1 MLAWWVITCLVALA
15 FISLITTI
23 VFCFWSVY
31 LFDAIRQKRKS
42 YQKTILRIKEGYD
55 DQQQHILAYN
65 AKTEYVKNAF
75 LFIQNFIEWIG
86 FLFARIG
93 YGLYFIKEY
102 HRYERQVQ
110 AHNASEYMSYG
121 VLFIQN
127 DEMQLNYSFAY
138 SFLFLPDTLNIVSLI
153 LIASLCMYLA
163 SRQARTSWIK
173 STRIPYLIGF
183 FLICC
188 TINQILASF
197 CSLHVI
203 ADWLSAILMTV
214 ALIIVFKQYKKLK
227 MVIDWSIV
235 DLNVSQRKR
244 LMERE
249 IRKKKHF
256 TTIFLFIWAGY
267 TSLLVCTYLLAI
279 FHTLVLVFREK
290 VDSSNPLSLCHKSQF
305 SNSVISI
312 ILSIIFYA
320 KFVFGLIGISCI
332 FIPYIGYGLLTM
344 YVVLWR
350 LWKGRTGYKT
360 HFHNQLRAPLIR

>member
-1 MLAWWVITCLVALA
+1 MPAWWVIACLLIVAL
-15 FISLITTI
+15 ISLVTTT

-31 LFDAIRQKRKS
+31 LFDTIRQKRKS
-42 YQKTILRIKEGYD
+42 YQKTILRIKKGYD

-65 AKTEYVKNAF
+65 AKTEYVKNVF
-75 LFIQNFIEWIG
+75 LFIQNFIEWIA

-93 YGLYFIKEY
+93 YGLYFMKEY
-102 HRYERQVQ
+102 YHYERQVQ
-110 AHNASEYMSYG
+110 AHNASEYTSYG

-203 ADWLSAILMTV
+203 ADWLSAIIMTV
-214 ALIIVFKQYKKLK
+214 ALIIAIKQYKKLK
-227 MVIDWSIV
+227 MVINWSIV
-235 DLNVSQRKR
+235 DLNISRKKR

-249 IRKKKHF
+249 IQKKKHF
-256 TTIFLFIWAGY
+256 TRIFMFIWAGY
-267 TSLLVCTYLLAI
+267 TSLLVCAYLMAI
-279 FHTLVLVFREK
+279 FYTLVIVFH
-290 VDSSNPLSLCHKSQF
+290 VDNDSFHPLSLCHKPVSL
-305 SNSVISI
+305 NSAYNIV
-312 ILSIIFYA
+312 LSVIFYA
-320 KFVFGLIGISCI
+320 KLVFGYIGISCI

-360 HFHNQLRAPLIR
+360 HFHNQLRTPLIE